1 VSKTRYAEVV
11 SAFDSLVDYALTV
24 SSELVGHASTE
35 EHLGYADPIFAKL
48 VCHAV
53 SLRKL
58 LPHPDDKPR
67 NELWDIS
74 STSAIARSLIE
85 AFDALAYIAINNVS
99 PEERE
104 FRILLWE
111 LHDQVRR
118 KKMLE
123 HIGSQN
129 PKVAEIHSSAAL
141 LQEKVTRHSFYAN
154 VAAGIRSKV
163 TRDDAPPFHLSQ
175 QERCVTNGIDF
186 DYYNAATMHLSQF
199 VHTLPFAIHQLT
211 HFRAGEADSLI
222 LMSLP
227 VQYSTAFL
235 GKAIDGM
242 RMIFPGKL
250 SEPPAVVAM
259 EIQVHV
265 EMLASGLKS
274 AG

>member
-1 VSKTRYAEVV
+1 MSTTRYAEVV
-11 SAFDSLVDYALTV
+11 SAFDSLVDYGLKLSRELAGHV
-24 SSELVGHASTE
+24 SAE

-58 LPHPDDKPR
+58 SPDLDGKPR

-85 AFDALAYIAINNVS
+85 AFDALAYVALNNVT

-129 PKVAEIHSSAAL
+129 PKVAEVHASAAL
-141 LQEKVTRHSFYAN
+141 LQE
-154 VAAGIRSKV
+154 
-163 TRDDAPPFHLSQ
+163 
-175 QERCVTNGIDF
+175 
-186 DYYNAATMHLSQF
+186 
-199 VHTLPFAIHQLT
+199 
-211 HFRAGEADSLI
+211 
-222 LMSLP
+222 
-227 VQYSTAFL
+227 
-235 GKAIDGM
+235 
-242 RMIFPGKL
+242 
-250 SEPPAVVAM
+250 
-259 EIQVHV
+259 
-265 EMLASGLKS
+265 
-274 AG
+274 